1 MPRQSPRRQQRDPR
15 VQDWGPKSNRQYEE
29 IKTSQLDRGASEG
42 RAEEIAARTV
52 NKNRARSGSAD
63 EASPVSRRGE
73 SPQQR
78 GGRRSG
84 RGHGPSGGPTKEQ
97 LYNDAKKRNIHGRSK
112 MTKKQLQN
120 ALGR

>member
-1 MPRQSPRRQQRDPR
+1 MPRQTPRQQNRNPR
-15 VQDWGPKSNRQYEE
+15 TQEWGPKSNRQYRD
-29 IKTSQLDRGASEG
+29 IKSSQLARGASEG

-52 NKNRARSGSAD
+52 NKNRARSGTAQQ
-63 EASPVSRRGE
+63 ASPVSERGG

-84 RGHGPSGGPTKEQ
+84 RGYGPGGPTKEQ
-97 LYNDAKKRNIHGRSK
+97 LYNDARRRNIRGRST
-112 MTKKQLQN
+112 MTKKQLAN

>member
-1 MPRQSPRRQQRDPR
+1 MPRQTQRQQRRNPR
-15 VQDWGPKSNRQYEE
+15 EQDWGAKADRQYEE
-29 IKTSQLDRGASEG
+29 IKASQLDRGASEG

-52 NKNRARSGSAD
+52 NKNRARSGKAD
-63 EASPVSRRGE
+63 QASQVSERGD

-84 RGHGPSGGPTKEQ
+84 RGYGPSGGPTKAQ
-97 LYNDAKKRNIHGRSK
+97 LYNDAKKRNIKGRSQ
-112 MTKKQLQN
+112 MTKKQLEN